1 MMLKLQY
8 GNKTILNSAR
18 TGYVGF
24 VPPAPEPVV
33 IVPSDMDFIYFANS
47 FDGSKIPNSAP
58 NSTFG
63 DYLKQGTLTL
73 NGSGAAAY
81 LSNGLSDSNY
91 LYKDLT
97 TTELNNIKA
106 VNNTYTFFI
115 RVMQDQS
122 ALGGI
127 VSTRINESNTYIYMI
142 RAENYQLQLHT
153 TSGYNCGSDFRLDTD
168 RVYKVVING
177 SSFKA
182 YNLDNN
188 AEYSLTYSTN
198 RQMANRMMSFNAY
211 SASSYGESKLSRF
224 YALAGIPRATTA
236 EEDANIKYALMNQ
249 TILGA

>member
-1 MMLKLQY
+1 MLKLKY
-8 GNKTILNSAR
+8 GNKTIINSAR

-24 VPPAPEPVV
+24 EPPAPEPVV

-73 NGSGAAAY
+73 NGSGSSAY
-81 LSNGLSDSNY
+81 LSNGLSTSNY

-97 TTELNNIKA
+97 TAQLNAMKA
-106 VNNTYTFFI
+106 TNSTYTFFF

-127 VSTRINESNTYIYMI
+127 VSWRNGNTYIYMI
-142 RAENYQLQLHT
+142 RAENYQVQIHT
-153 TSGYNCGSDFRLDTD
+153 TSGTNLGDNFRLDTD
-168 RVYKVVING
+168 RVYKIVVNG
-177 SSFKA
+177 STFKA

-188 AEYSLTYSTN
+188 ADYTLTYSTN
-198 RQMANRMMSFNAY
+198 RTMTARMATFNADL
-211 SASSYGESKLSRF
+211 STSQSTEAKLSRF

-236 EEDANIKYALMNQ
+236 EEDANIKAALMNQ
-249 TILGA
+249 SIMGA

>member
-18 TGYVGF
+18 TGYVGYE
-24 VPPAPEPVV
+24 PPAPEPVV
-33 IVPSDMDFIYFANS
+33 IVPSDMDFIYFASS

-73 NGSGAAAY
+73 NGSGASAY
-81 LSNGLSDSNY
+81 LTNGLSDSNY

-115 RVMQDQS
+115 RVMQEQQG
-122 ALGGI
+122 LGGI
-127 VSTRINESNTYIYMI
+127 MSTRINESNTYIYMI
-142 RAENYQLQLHT
+142 RAEYAQLQLHT
-153 TSGYNCGSDFRLDTD
+153 TTGYNLGSDFSLAAD

-188 AEYSLTYSTN
+188 ADYSLTYSTN
-198 RQMANRMMSFNAY
+198 RQMASRMMTFNAY
-211 SASSYGESKLSRF
+211 SAGAYGESKLSRF

-249 TILGA
+249 TIMGA

>member
-8 GNKTILNSAR
+8 GNKTIINNAR
-18 TGYVGF
+18 TGYVGY
-24 VPPAPEPVV
+24 VPTGPSI
-33 IVPSDMDFIYFANS
+33 IVPSDMDFIYFAKD

-58 NSTFG
+58 NSSFG

-73 NGSGAAAY
+73 NGSGSTAY

-97 TTELNNIKA
+97 NTELNNIKA
-106 VNNTYTFFI
+106 ISNTYTFFI
-115 RVMQDQS
+115 RVMQDQQG
-122 ALGGI
+122 LGGI
-127 VSTRINESNTYIYMI
+127 VSTRINENNTYIYMI
-142 RAENYQLQLHT
+142 RAQQAQIQLHT
-153 TSGYNCGSDFRLDTD
+153 TTGYNLGSNFSLSTD
-168 RVYKVVING
+168 RVYKVEING

-188 AEYSLTYSTN
+188 AEYSLTYSTT
-198 RQMANRMMSFNAY
+198 RQMANRMMTFNAY
-211 SASSYGESKLSRF
+211 SAGAYGESKLSRF

-236 EEDANIKYALMNQ
+236 EEDANIKNALMNQ